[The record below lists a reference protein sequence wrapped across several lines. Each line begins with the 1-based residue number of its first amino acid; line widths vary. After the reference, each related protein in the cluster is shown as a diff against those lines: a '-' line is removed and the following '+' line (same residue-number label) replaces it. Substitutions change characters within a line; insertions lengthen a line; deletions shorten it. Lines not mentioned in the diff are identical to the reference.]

1 MRTVHRS
8 LLLVAAAVGFTAGAD
23 AQDRKLFGMFAVGPA
38 LPVGSF
44 ADDFGAGWTLSAG
57 VGRALANRNVELRA
71 TATYGSFGVS
81 SELGGGSGSSTPFGL
96 TADLLYRLGKADAQ
110 LRPYLVG
117 GAGLSS
123 VGYSS
128 KYEYEPGGG
137 GSSYS
142 ERDNGMTVG
151 AGGGVIA
158 QRGRT
163 GFFAEARYAIVT
175 GSDHSHLP
183 ITVGVRIGAR

>member
-1 MRTVHRS
+1 MRFVHRS
-8 LLLVAAAVGFTAGAD
+8 LLLVATTVGLAAGAG
-23 AQDRKLFGMFAVGPA
+23 AQDRALFGMFSVGPA
-38 LPVGSF
+38 LPMGTF
-44 ADDFGAGWTLSAG
+44 ADDFGAGWSLSAG
-57 VGRALANRNVELRA
+57 VGRALANRKVEVRA

-81 SELGGGSGSSTPFGL
+81 SALGGGSGTSTPFGL
-96 TADLLYRLGKADAQ
+96 TADLLYRLGKADAP

-117 GAGLSS
+117 GAGISS

-128 KYEYEPGGG
+128 EYSYEPGGG

-158 QRGRT
+158 HRGRT

>member
-1 MRTVHRS
+1 
-8 LLLVAAAVGFTAGAD
+8 
-23 AQDRKLFGMFAVGPA
+23 
-38 LPVGSF
+38 
-44 ADDFGAGWTLSAG
+44 
-57 VGRALANRNVELRA
+57 
-71 TATYGSFGVS
+71 
-81 SELGGGSGSSTPFGL
+81 
-96 TADLLYRLGKADAQ
+96 
-110 LRPYLVG
+110 
-117 GAGLSS
+117 
-123 VGYSS
+123 
-128 KYEYEPGGG
+128 

-183 ITVGVRIGAR
+183 ITVGVSIGAR

>member
-1 MRTVHRS
+1 MHRS
-8 LLLVAAAVGFTAGAD
+8 LLLLATTAGLATE
-23 AQDRKLFGMFAVGPA
+23 AQTQGRELFGMFSVGPA
-38 LPVGSF
+38 LPMGTF
-44 ADDFGAGWTLSAG
+44 ADDFGAGWSVSAG
-57 VGRALANRNVELRA
+57 VGRALANRNVELRG

-81 SELGGGSGSSTPFGL
+81 SELGGGSGTSTPFAM
-96 TADLLYRLGKADAQ
+96 TADLLYRIGKADAQ

-128 KYEYEPGGG
+128 EYSYEPGGG